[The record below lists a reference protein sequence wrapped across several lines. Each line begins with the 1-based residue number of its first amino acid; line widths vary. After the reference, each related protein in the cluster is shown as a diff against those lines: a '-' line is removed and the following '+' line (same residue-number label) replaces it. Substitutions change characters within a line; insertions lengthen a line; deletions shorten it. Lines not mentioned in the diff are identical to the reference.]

1 MKAAMINSKENTLKS
16 ILSALWNLSA
26 HSTENKAEICAI
38 DGALGFLVDML
49 MYKTPSKT
57 LTIIENAGGIL
68 RNISSQIAVRDDYR
82 EILRK
87 HNCLQILLEQLK
99 SPSLTVVSNACGT
112 LWNLSAKNTID
123 QDALWEM
130 GAPAML
136 RSLNHSKHKMI
147 AMGSSAAL
155 KNLLSS
161 RPKHNLT
168 VPLDSTARAMDLPVL
183 PTLGARRQKAI
194 LADLDQNLAETFE
207 NIDRD
212 SPNLDE
218 RKQEKVWKSESQHY
232 LSHTE
237 VVSDSRSVRSDSFL
251 SDSSASCEVKSF
263 RKKKKQREDT
273 SFEAEDYSL
282 YSKSSGYQTTTTVVS
297 DLDGTSMSVNRNLIL
312 NISEEHNDSINNEV
326 FKLKQKSQSDE
337 KDHCSIEDASD
348 SDEKQKSAG
357 EIAVVFFFFL
367 LNRLFIKV

>member
-49 MYKTPSKT
+49 TYKTPSKA

-82 EILRK
+82 EMLRK

-99 SPSLTVVSNACGT
+99 SPSLTIVSNACGT
-112 LWNLSAKNTID
+112 LWNLSAKNATD

-161 RPKHNLT
+161 RPKHNLSA
-168 VPLDSTARAMDLPVL
+168 PLDSTARAMDLPVL

-232 LSHTE
+232 ISHTE
-237 VVSDSRSVRSDSFL
+237 VVGDARSVKSDSFL
-251 SDSSASCEVKSF
+251 NEVEASTSRGIKSF
-263 RKKKKQREDT
+263 RKKKQKEEVSLDSESY
-273 SFEAEDYSL
+273 SFC
-282 YSKSSGYQTTTTVVS
+282 SKSSGYQTSTPVCSDFEGGTICKKKLPVVQNVPI
-297 DLDGTSMSVNRNLIL
+297 D
-312 NISEEHNDSINNEV
+312 NEL
-326 FKLKQKSQSDE
+326 FKIRQKSQSDE
-337 KDHCSIEDASD
+337 KDHCSIEETSD
-348 SDEKQKSAG
+348 SDEKHKLQGKINILPLPIS
-357 EIAVVFFFFL
+357 FSFL
-367 LNRLFIKV
+367 LGL

>member
-49 MYKTPSKT
+49 TYKTPSKT

-112 LWNLSAKNTID
+112 LWNLSAKNTTD

-168 VPLDSTARAMDLPVL
+168 MPLDSTARAMDLPVL
-183 PTLGARRQKAI
+183 PTLGARKQKAI

-232 LSHTE
+232 VAHTTE
-237 VVSDSRSVRSDSFL
+237 VVSDSRSVRSDSYL
-251 SDSSASCEVKSF
+251 SEASTSSEVCIKN
-263 RKKKKQREDT
+263 T
-273 SFEAEDYSL
+273 ATL
-282 YSKSSGYQTTTTVVS
+282 ILLSKSLVVIIIKS
-297 DLDGTSMSVNRNLIL
+297 RMY
-312 NISEEHNDSINNEV
+312 NN
-326 FKLKQKSQSDE
+326 
-337 KDHCSIEDASD
+337 
-348 SDEKQKSAG
+348 
-357 EIAVVFFFFL
+357 
-367 LNRLFIKV
+367 

>member
-26 HSTENKAEICAI
+26 HSTENKSEICAI

-49 MYKTPSKT
+49 TYKTPSKT

-68 RNISSQIAVRDDYR
+68 RNISSQVAVRDDYR

-99 SPSLTVVSNACGT
+99 SPSLTIVSNACGT
-112 LWNLSAKNTID
+112 LWNLSAKNTVD

-168 VPLDSTARAMDLPVL
+168 APLDATARAMDLPVL

-194 LADLDQNLAETFE
+194 LQDLDQNLAETFE

-212 SPNLDE
+212 SPNLEEKKTD
-218 RKQEKVWKSESQHY
+218 KVWRSD
-232 LSHTE
+232 TE
-237 VVSDSRSVRSDSFL
+237 SVRSDSYL
-251 SDSSASCEVKSF
+251 SEASTSRQITVKSF
-263 RKKKKQREDT
+263 TKKNKSSRCREET
-273 SFEAEDYSL
+273 SFEEDGCSF
-282 YSKSSGYQTTTTVVS
+282 YSKSSGYQTSTPLSS
-297 DLDGTSMSVNRNLIL
+297 DLDGSKGYSKRF
-312 NISEEHNDSINNEV
+312 NISIEQNVQIDNEI
-326 FKLKQKSQSDE
+326 FKVRQSDE

-348 SDEKQKSAG
+348 SDDRLKCTDGNHNNS
-357 EIAVVFFFFL
+357 IILLSCDTTFFFRAIIRDL
-367 LNRLFIKV
+367 QL

>member
-26 HSTENKAEICAI
+26 HSTENKGEICAI

-49 MYKTPSKT
+49 TYKTPSKT

-68 RNISSQIAVRDDYR
+68 RNISSQIAVREDYR

-87 HNCLQILLEQLK
+87 HNCLQILLDQLK

-112 LWNLSAKNTID
+112 LWNLSAKNATD
-123 QDALWEM
+123 QETLWEM
-130 GAPAML
+130 GAPVML

-155 KNLLSS
+155 KNLLST

-168 VPLDSTARAMDLPVL
+168 VPMDSTARAMDLPVL

-194 LADLDQNLAETFE
+194 LADLDQNLTETFE

-212 SPNLDE
+212 SPIFDE
-218 RKQEKVWKSESQHY
+218 RSKQAG
-232 LSHTE
+232 
-237 VVSDSRSVRSDSFL
+237 DSFL
-251 SDSSASCEVKSF
+251 SEASTSREVKSLR
-263 RKKKKQREDT
+263 RKKRQQHNEMSIESDGY
-273 SFEAEDYSL
+273 SFC
-282 YSKSSGYQTTTTVVS
+282 SKSSGYQTSTPNGSDCSKRDVS
-297 DLDGTSMSVNRNLIL
+297 VAQID
-312 NISEEHNDSINNEV
+312 NEM
-326 FKLKQKSQSDE
+326 FKIRQKSVSDE
-337 KDHCSIEDASD
+337 KDHCSIEEASD
-348 SDEKQKSAG
+348 SDEKQKPAG
-357 EIAVVFFFFL
+357 KKKI
-367 LNRLFIKV
+367 